1 MMGTCSNY
9 VMADL
14 IKAPPRV
21 NYLAFINVP
30 VNGGFSMRFE
40 IAVSARKGT
49 TAKKTIMS

>member
-9 VMADL
+9 EMTDL
-14 IKAPPRV
+14 INAIQYV

-40 IAVSARKGT
+40 IAVSTRKGT
-49 TAKKTIMS
+49 TAKKTIVG